1 MTEPRFHQV
10 LVDVDEA
17 EADVASGVLFDV
29 GATGLEER
37 DATTLAKGTAG
48 KVTLVASFE
57 SEELAR
63 EAREA
68 LPSEWSPREH
78 VIVGDA
84 FRDEWKKFFHPFE
97 LCAGIVVRPPWE
109 PYEAKEGERVL
120 ELEPG
125 RAFGTGLHETTS
137 LVADALLTH
146 ATEVSRA
153 SVLDV
158 GCGSGIL
165 SLLALLLGADSA
177 RAVDVDPD
185 AAEVTRE
192 NAGRNGYA
200 DRMVTD
206 TTDVRELEGAYGV
219 VLANIEARVL
229 IPLAEGIM
237 ARTAPGGLLV
247 LSGVLAPDVV
257 PQLEEV
263 KAAYAAFA
271 LLAVTRKG
279 EWVAILLRAP
289 AHTRTRESKASG

>member
-1 MTEPRFHQV
+1 MTEPRFHQL

-17 EADVASGVLFDV
+17 EADVASSILFDI

-37 DATTLAKGTAG
+37 DGTTLAKGAVG
-48 KVTLVASFE
+48 KVTLVASFDD
-57 SEELAR
+57 EETAR
-63 EAREA
+63 QA
-68 LPSEWSPREH
+68 LTAVPPEWSPRPE

-84 FRDEWKKFFHPFE
+84 FRDEWKKFFHPFT
-97 LCAGIVVRPPWE
+97 LCPGIVVRPPWE
-109 PYEAKEGERVL
+109 PYDAKPDERVL

-146 ATEVSRA
+146 PKDVANAR
-153 SVLDV
+153 VLDV

-165 SLLALLLGADSA
+165 SLLALLLGAKSA
-177 RAVDVDPD
+177 RGVDVDPD
-185 AAEVTRE
+185 AVEVTRE
-192 NAGRNGYA
+192 NAARNGYA
-200 DRMVTD
+200 ERLEAD
-206 TTDVRELEGAYGV
+206 TTDVRELDGAYGV

-229 IPLAEGIM
+229 IPLASAIM

-257 PQLEEV
+257 AQLEEV
-263 KAAYAAFA
+263 KTAYSAFT
-271 LLAVTRKG
+271 LEGVDRKG

-289 AHTRTRESKASG
+289 H